1 MVKSL
6 QCRRPGL
13 SPWVRKIWRREWLPA
28 LAFLPGEVNGQRSL
42 AGYNPRGHKELD
54 PTEQS
59 TDTRRTQH
67 KEMAPV
73 WALNVESEG
82 REQEKDILT
91 LREAYRKPHWVK
103 HFSDVE
109 RSHIAEG
116 WDWVSRV
123 GEI

>member
-1 MVKSL
+1 MARGVWRATIHGVTKSWT
-6 QCRRPGL
+6 RL
-13 SPWVRKIWRREWLPA
+13 SNRLIH
-28 LAFLPGEVNGQRSL
+28 GEHN
-42 AGYNPRGHKELD
+42 
-54 PTEQS
+54 T
-59 TDTRRTQH
+59 

-73 WALNVESEG
+73 WSLNVESEG
-82 REQEKDILT
+82 REQEKDLLT